1 MKKQPSQPLC
11 VTHFTEEETKVSKNS
26 NDSNIIL
33 ELDNDR
39 TGILTL
45 FLMEAAALLF
55 KQYHFSSLL
64 LQPKLSPYHTHCFT
78 IKQPYVLACGVS
90 Y

>member
-45 FLMEAAALLF
+45 F
-55 KQYHFSSLL
+55 
-64 LQPKLSPYHTHCFT
+64 
-78 IKQPYVLACGVS
+78 
-90 Y
+90 